1 MKRVGK
7 IFEEIVEY
15 DNLRLAFWKA
25 SRGKRSR
32 DDQISFGR
40 NLDDELTRLRDGL
53 RNLNYFIGDFKR
65 FTIYDP
71 KEREICAATFGE
83 RVLHHAI
90 MNVCESYFDKWLI
103 YDSYACRKGKGQIAA
118 VKRAREFASKYCWF
132 MKCDFKKYF
141 DSIPHDKLKFA
152 LARKFKDRKVLD
164 WFYKIIDSYEKTDG
178 RGLPIGSLTSQH
190 FANFYLDPLD
200 RYLSGGGLRGRSQA
214 SSVLAS
220 RCKYIRYMDDFVFWS
235 NQKEDLIALRRHL
248 VDFIHNEL
256 DLEFKQ
262 EPFINRT
269 IHGMDFLGMRIF
281 PNAVRLSRQSRVR
294 YQRKMKAYDSFYL
307 KGVWDDNEYQARITA
322 LTAFTDQ
329 AQSRAWRRKIL
340 AICEE
345 HRAITVSCAGAAGTT
360 TPGTAAP
367 PTATGT
373 GPATATTTTA
383 SASLAPQHRRK
394 IRAVPA
400 DGQFPVDGTN
410 DSWCSGVSSEGE
422 DSRTFYYQ
430 GELWH
435 R

>member
-1 MKRVGK
+1 
-7 IFEEIVEY
+7 
-15 DNLRLAFWKA
+15 
-25 SRGKRSR
+25 
-32 DDQISFGR
+32 
-40 NLDDELTRLRDGL
+40 
-53 RNLNYFIGDFKR
+53 
-65 FTIYDP
+65 
-71 KEREICAATFGE
+71 
-83 RVLHHAI
+83 
-90 MNVCESYFDKWLI
+90 
-103 YDSYACRKGKGQIAA
+103 
-118 VKRAREFASKYCWF
+118 
-132 MKCDFKKYF
+132 MKCDFRKYF
-141 DSIPHDKLKFA
+141 DSIPHDRLKFA

-200 RYLSGGGLRGRSQA
+200 RYLSGAHGRA
-214 SSVLAS
+214 SVPAS

-322 LTAFTDQ
+322 LTAFADQ
-329 AQSRAWRRKIL
+329 AQSRSWRRKIL

-400 DGQFPVDGTN
+400 DGRFPVDGTN

>member
-1 MKRVGK
+1 MPCIKLHILDK
-7 IFEEIVEY
+7 
-15 DNLRLAFWKA
+15 KSA
-25 SRGKRSR
+25 SARRIRIRSR
-32 DDQISFGR
+32 DFR
-40 NLDDELTRLRDGL
+40 
-53 RNLNYFIGDFKR
+53 
-65 FTIYDP
+65 
-71 KEREICAATFGE
+71 
-83 RVLHHAI
+83 
-90 MNVCESYFDKWLI
+90 
-103 YDSYACRKGKGQIAA
+103 
-118 VKRAREFASKYCWF
+118 
-132 MKCDFKKYF
+132 KYF

-200 RYLSGGGLRGRSQA
+200 RYLSGGSLRGRSQA
-214 SSVLAS
+214 FSVLAS

-269 IHGMDFLGMRIF
+269 ILGMDFLGMRIF

-345 HRAITVSCAGAAGTT
+345 HRAITVSCAGAAGRT

-410 DSWCSGVSSEGE
+410 DSRCSGVSSEGE